1 MSLAKLIQLPS
12 AVEVSFWSVGACLYN
27 RREKVIEIVALG
39 YLDAAAYAAG
49 AEPVTQKIV
58 RVQGDEAEIAI
69 HALHDAAG
77 GLLYAAIKETP
88 EFADAANV

>member
-1 MSLAKLIQLPS
+1 MSLRKSIQLPS

-27 RREKVIEIVALG
+27 RRENVIEIVALG
-39 YLDAAAYAAG
+39 YLDVDAYAAG

-58 RVQGDEAEIAI
+58 RVQGDEAEMPM

-77 GLLYAAIKETP
+77 GILYAALKETP